1 MVPLASALL
10 TPFWKPERV
19 RLVLGTEA
27 VRLCRQHGFQAVPA
41 HRALTWLDG
50 LSHREMATL
59 RDFVA
64 RARLSVPPLQGVGD
78 SSLLALLRTWVRSG
92 QVAVVREGS
101 QGAEAKNPVDVRR
114 RQVVRAVQA
123 EAPRGL
129 EYRGRRYRLVA
140 DRQLPRL
147 ADRDGYEVV
156 SRQDAVEV
164 LHALAAAGGH
174 AALAQ
179 SLTEAAGLLTPDWRP
194 PRVPDGLVL
203 LRRIVVQE
211 ARRPDLGPTL
221 TPSQLKKLAQ
231 NHWIEIE
238 LYSLDDEPCFLPYRL
253 EVPGQSSKSG
263 KAGDDGFVGVYDI
276 DAGTGRLL
284 IDGPAK
290 LDDPVEL
297 AGKLVDELG
306 QALAGVEVSFKAGGR
321 TLPAT
326 TDGDGVAKVE
336 RRGLTTGTVRP
347 ADEKALRQLLYDR
360 WGKVRGEAWL
370 VPPAGEPCSIVE
382 VRRAEQLPAIAVA
395 AQQQRTVVLQ
405 PRVVRARLLGMWF
418 DTSKCFL
425 LPTARKT
432 LPLLKDLY
440 AGSPESD
447 LLIVGHTD
455 TAGQPSYND
464 PLQEIVQTLATGLGK
479 GPKRIAGP
487 WGEVNIVCHG
497 NEVKMHPPI
506 TTGGASWIG
515 SHDIK
520 AAAAA
525 VAKWP
530 KLGKLLDGSSYV
542 VIRGCN
548 IGHNGD
554 LLTALKETIFQDCCS
569 VCAPLHYVHYEHVTE
584 TGKLALAW
592 EPLWERLYHYHDGS
606 DTSGAD
612 AVHESQFTTQHPTLA
627 WATERASYDQ
637 KAYTYG
643 AAAEALAPE
652 RGLYDDSGTDYVRF
666 PDSKWKDPVAKE
678 TFTATPEEYMNQ
690 PPEKWAFGTVKVT
703 ATAKTLTDEVVLES
717 TAVPGSPCCLIPG
730 DARNA
735 GAAQT
740 ASGIGW
746 RLPGA
751 ADLHARIEWPA
762 GGGALRVTPEAGQ
775 QVIIRP
781 KGGKPLTVSGP
792 DSGKFNVGDT
802 VVFGT
807 ATVTIRRAKEH
818 RIAFDAMSTKCEV
831 RRRILRKDTPA
842 QPYANRA
849 SIAPDI
855 FDGGVTFQVV

>member
-1 MVPLASALL
+1 MAPNPHHCQISPGFAWLDDVMQITFDSKPPDAASAVIRI
-10 TPFWKPERV
+10 TDVAATHDE
-19 RLVLGTEA
+19 LVGEIS
-27 VRLCRQHGFQAVPA
+27 GSFK
-41 HRALTWLDG
+41 DG
-50 LSHREMATL
+50 
-59 RDFVA
+59 DFVA
-64 RARLSVPPLQGVGD
+64 AGTPKTNPKAVSDEDTKLSIDVGGAVHELMVLTRQRPNRACQINVEVLVGGKSVYKANPPAVF
-78 SSLLALLRTWVRSG
+78 
-92 QVAVVREGS
+92 VA
-101 QGAEAKNPVDVRR
+101 
-114 RQVVRAVQA
+114 RQ
-123 EAPRGL
+123 APP
-129 EYRGRRYRLVA
+129 A
-140 DRQLPRL
+140 DRQRITFLVRSDP
-147 ADRDGYEVV
+147 
-156 SRQDAVEV
+156 QDFFD
-164 LHALAAAGGH
+164 AAAVY
-174 AALAQ
+174 
-179 SLTEAAGLLTPDWRP
+179 WKN
-194 PRVPDGLVL
+194 
-203 LRRIVVQE
+203 
-211 ARRPDLGPTL
+211 LG
-221 TPSQLKKLAQ
+221 
-231 NHWIEIE
+231 
-238 LYSLDDEPCFLPYRL
+238 F
-253 EVPGQSSKSG
+253 
-263 KAGDDGFVGVYDI
+263 
-276 DAGTGRLL
+276 
-284 IDGPAK
+284 
-290 LDDPVEL
+290 
-297 AGKLVDELG
+297 
-306 QALAGVEVSFKAGGR
+306 
-321 TLPAT
+321 
-326 TDGDGVAKVE
+326 
-336 RRGLTTGTVRP
+336 
-347 ADEKALRQLLYDR
+347 
-360 WGKVRGEAWL
+360 
-370 VPPAGEPCSIVE
+370 
-382 VRRAEQLPAIAVA
+382 
-395 AQQQRTVVLQ
+395 TVVEKK
-405 PRVVRARLLGMWF
+405 
-418 DTSKCFL
+418 S
-425 LPTARKT
+425 
-432 LPLLKDLY
+432 
-440 AGSPESD
+440 
-447 LLIVGHTD
+447 
-455 TAGQPSYND
+455 
-464 PLQEIVQTLATGLGK
+464 LQEIVQTLASGLGK

-515 SHDIK
+515 SPDIK

-612 AVHESQFTTQHPTLA
+612 AAHESQFTTQHPTLA
-627 WATERASYDQ
+627 WATERASYEQ

-690 PPEKWAFGTVKVT
+690 PPVIWAFGTVKVT

-807 ATVTIRRAKEH
+807 ATVTIRRAKDH